1 MIHGMETLFTAM
13 ENERRAEVAPLA
25 VRMRPRTLD
34 EVVGQTDAVGPGS
47 WLRSAIESDS
57 LSSVILYGPA
67 GTGKTSL
74 AHVIAE
80 HTRATFVEV
89 SAIGGTVSDL
99 RREIS
104 AAEKRLTMQ
113 GLRTILF
120 VDEIHRFNRSQ
131 QDALL
136 HAVENRVLV
145 LVGATTENPFFEVN
159 SALISRSRVVELH
172 SLTDGEIAQLVR
184 RALADE
190 RGLAGR
196 YALADDALS
205 AIVLLAGG
213 DGRASLTTLELA
225 SQMVAPGTP
234 ENPALISV
242 DVVRRATPH
251 RALAYDKNKDMHYD
265 VISAFIKSMRGSDP
279 DAALYWLARMIDG
292 GEDPKFIARRM
303 MIQASEDVGNADPQ
317 AFLIAEA
324 AFKSAEVI
332 GYPECR
338 INLAQAAIYLAL
350 APKSN
355 AAEAGIDAAL
365 AEVRRGPARKV
376 PDYLR
381 DRHRPGSE
389 NYGTYKYPHD
399 YPEGWVEQRY
409 LPDGLERGC
418 FYHPSERGWE
428 AYRADAA
435 ARDRAAVLGRT
446 AESRAT
452 AGDRTTAES
461 RAAAGNSSR
470 GAKRN
475 ATAASAERKLS
486 SEDKVPSDASA
497 QTAHSVDVSD
507 PAPEAYEQQVKT
519 PRKEPDGTGE
529 VL

>member
-1 MIHGMETLFTAM
+1 MIRPMENLFT
-13 ENERRAEVAPLA
+13 EIEQQKRSSVAPLA

-34 EVVGQTDAVGPGS
+34 ELVGQQDAVGPGS
-47 WLRSAIESDS
+47 WLRAAIERDE
-57 LSSVILYGPA
+57 LSSVILFGPA

-80 HTRATFVEV
+80 STRATFVEV
-89 SAIGGTVSDL
+89 SAIGGTVADL
-99 RREIS
+99 RREID
-104 AAEKRLTMQ
+104 AAEKRLSLY

-136 HAVENRVLV
+136 HAVEDRVIV

-172 SLTDGEIAQLVR
+172 SLADAEISCLLS
-184 RALADE
+184 RALEDE

-196 YALADDALS
+196 YRLEDKARN

-213 DGRASLTTLELA
+213 DGRGSLTTLELA
-225 SQMVAPGTP
+225 ANMVEPGTRA
-234 ENPALISV
+234 NPAAITEEH
-242 DVVRRATPH
+242 VRAATPH
-251 RALAYDKNKDMHYD
+251 RSLPYGKNKDMHYD

-303 MIQASEDVGNADPQ
+303 FIAASEDIGNADPQ
-317 AFLIAEA
+317 ALLVAEA

-355 AAEAGIDAAL
+355 AAEVGIDAAL
-365 AEVRRGPARKV
+365 AEVRNGPARAV
-376 PDYLR
+376 PDHLR

-389 NYGTYKYPHD
+389 NYGEYKYPHD
-399 YPEGWVEQRY
+399 YPGGWVNQRY
-409 LPDGLERGC
+409 LPEGLERGC
-418 FYHPSERGWE
+418 FYQPGERGWE
-428 AYRADAA
+428 AYRADAF
-435 ARDRAAVLGRT
+435 ARDRVEA
-446 AESRAT
+446 
-452 AGDRTTAES
+452 
-461 RAAAGNSSR
+461 R
-470 GAKRN
+470 G
-475 ATAASAERKLS
+475 
-486 SEDKVPSDASA
+486 
-497 QTAHSVDVSD
+497 
-507 PAPEAYEQQVKT
+507 
-519 PRKEPDGTGE
+519 
-529 VL
+529 